1 MPRRVLERAGLC
13 VSTQSK
19 RILIVDS
26 FSTWRGL
33 IKTLLELTPEWQFV
47 GEASNGPEAEA
58 RIRELRPDIV
68 LLEID
73 LPVVDGIQLV
83 RKLHPE
89 FPDMKLVFV
98 TTDNSPEVAEF
109 ALSAGASG
117 YVLKARVVTELLPAL
132 SIVITN
138 NRFISKGVLK

>member
-1 MPRRVLERAGLC
+1 LGTE
-13 VSTQSK
+13 SK
-19 RILIVDS
+19 RILVVDN

-33 IKTLLELTPEWQFV
+33 IKTLLELTPEWQVV

-58 RIRELRPDIV
+58 RVRELRPDIV

-73 LPVVDGIQLV
+73 LPVIDGIQLV
-83 RKLHPE
+83 RKLHVE
-89 FPDMKLVFV
+89 YPDVRLVFV
-98 TTDNSPEVAEF
+98 TTENSPDVAEF

-117 YVLKARVVTELLPAL
+117 YILKVRVVAELLPAL
-132 SIVITN
+132 NAVMAN